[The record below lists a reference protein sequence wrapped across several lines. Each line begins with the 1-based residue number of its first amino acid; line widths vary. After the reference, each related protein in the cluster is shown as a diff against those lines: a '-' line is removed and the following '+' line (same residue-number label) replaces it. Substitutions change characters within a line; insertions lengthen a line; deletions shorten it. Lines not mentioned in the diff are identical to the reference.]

1 MRTQREESG
10 REGEAKRRRRGEVE
24 WRRVEEKNQEVRRRG
39 RDKERRGVEA
49 EGMGEGGEAEKRKER

>member
-1 MRTQREESG
+1 MEESRG
-10 REGEAKRRRRGEVE
+10 GEVE
-24 WRRVEEKNQEVRRRG
+24 LREEEKNQEVRRRG